1 VAPQTTLLAACIAFT
16 AVTAHADT
24 KAVEAVVKTN
34 ITGLGELK
42 DDEALGFSEK
52 AIVINHMGTTVELFR
67 EDGCV
72 SGALANSF
80 YGCQQVD
87 ISHKPGAITVGIDD
101 AKGIAWFQ
109 APYTAK
115 FEAEDPDNG
124 KHSKWS
130 NAMRTGGILVKAGKQ
145 WQIVAQMY
153 AQLVTDKRLLEGTGG
168 KPASGAP
175 KLSGNTKLAGVVAG
189 WFSSG
194 FANAAAKSGPI
205 IASGTSSAEMGT
217 GAKATKLVASFDKLK
232 LGATEI
238 DATVLGN
245 GAVGWVTA
253 KVWMPRKNGKGAV
266 GMRLAVIVVPDGEG
280 WRWVSM
286 QYQFPW
292 DPMAG

>member
-1 VAPQTTLLAACIAFT
+1 
-16 AVTAHADT
+16 
-24 KAVEAVVKTN
+24 
-34 ITGLGELK
+34 
-42 DDEALGFSEK
+42 
-52 AIVINHMGTTVELFR
+52 
-67 EDGCV
+67 
-72 SGALANSF
+72 
-80 YGCQQVD
+80 
-87 ISHKPGAITVGIDD
+87 
-101 AKGIAWFQ
+101 
-109 APYTAK
+109 
-115 FEAEDPDNG
+115 
-124 KHSKWS
+124 
-130 NAMRTGGILVKAGKQ
+130 MRTGGILVKTGKQ

-153 AQLVTDKRLLEGTGG
+153 AQLVSDKELLAGTGG

-217 GAKATKLVASFDKLK
+217 GAKATKLAASFDKLK

-238 DATVLGN
+238 DATVLAN
-245 GAVGWVTA
+245 GAIGWATA

-266 GMRLAVIVVPDGEG
+266 EMRLAVIVVPDGEG

-292 DPMAG
+292 NPVAP